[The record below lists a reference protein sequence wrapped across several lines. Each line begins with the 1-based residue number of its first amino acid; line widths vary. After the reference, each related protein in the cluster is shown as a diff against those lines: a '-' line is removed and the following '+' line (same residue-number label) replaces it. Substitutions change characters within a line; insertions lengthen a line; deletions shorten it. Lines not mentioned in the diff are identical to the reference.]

1 MNPKSDQLQGK
12 RLATAG
18 RACRAGYARHAW
30 RGALRAAVWLG
41 CTALV
46 APQAA
51 ASASS
56 PAAAAAPAAVAPK
69 VLRYAFPIAETGF
82 DPARIVDL
90 YSRIITAHIFESL
103 YTWDPLARP
112 AKLRPLIAQG
122 MPEPSA
128 DFRTW
133 TVKIKPGIYFADDP
147 AFGGKK
153 REVVAQDFVYAL
165 KRFADPAN
173 KSPVV
178 AGVLDQKYIGLAA
191 LRDKALKEKKPFDYD
206 SEIEGIRALDRYT
219 VQFKLEESRPRFGD
233 GLAANDLFGAVAREV
248 VEKYGDA
255 ITAHPVGTGP
265 FRLVQWR
272 RSSLIVLERNPQYR
286 EVVYEAEPAPDDAE
300 GQAVLARMKGK
311 RLPMIDRVEVSII
324 EESQPRW
331 LAFLN
336 RQIDLINVPAEFV
349 NQAVPNGKVAP
360 HLAKQGI
367 RAYRLLNPDTAFT
380 YFNMDDPVVGG
391 YTPAR
396 IALRRAVALGMD
408 VEREIRVVRRGQAVP
423 AQSVIV
429 PHTTGYDPKFK
440 SENGDHDPARAKALL
455 DLHGYVDKDGDGW
468 RDLPDGKPL
477 VLEVATQPDQLSRQF
492 DELWKKNME
501 RIGIRVKFF
510 PGKWPEQLK
519 AARAGKLQLWTL
531 GSSAASP
538 DGQGA
543 LARLYGPQAGSQ
555 NLARF
560 KNEEFDRIYQR
571 MQVIPDGPERLEL
584 FRQAKLIS
592 LAYMPY
598 KVTVH
603 RFSND
608 LVQPWL
614 VGYRRPLFWSEWW
627 HVVDIDESA
636 RR

>member
-1 MNPKSDQLQGK
+1 MNATTCVHLDPRRTAS
-12 RLATAG
+12 RLARQAV
-18 RACRAGYARHAW
+18 
-30 RGALRAAVWLG
+30 LVAAVLG
-41 CTALV
+41 ACV
-46 APQAA
+46 AGAWAQSATPASTSTPSGAA
-51 ASASS
+51 AS
-56 PAAAAAPAAVAPK
+56 PK

-112 AKLRPLIAQG
+112 AKLKPLIAQG
-122 MPEPSA
+122 MPEASA

-191 LRDKALKEKKPFDYD
+191 LREKALKDKKPFDYD
-206 SEIEGIRALDRYT
+206 TEIEGIRALDRYT
-219 VQFKLEESRPRFGD
+219 LQFKLEESRPRFGD

-255 ITAHPVGTGP
+255 IPAHPVGTGP

-286 EVVYEAEPAPDDAE
+286 EVVYEAEPAADDAE
-300 GQAVLARMKGK
+300 GQTIAARFRGK
-311 RLPMIDRVEVSII
+311 RLPMVDRVEVSII

-336 RQIDLINVPAEFV
+336 RQIDFINVPAEFV
-349 NQAVPNGKVAP
+349 NQAVPNGKVSP

-367 RAYRLLNPDTAFT
+367 RAYRVLNSDSAFT
-380 YFNMDDPVVGG
+380 YFNMEDPVLGG
-391 YTPAR
+391 YTPER
-396 IALRRAVALGMD
+396 VALRRAIALAMD

-423 AQSVIV
+423 AQSLIV

-440 SENGDHDPARAKALL
+440 SENGDYDPARAKALL

-468 RDLPDGKPL
+468 RDLPNGKPL

-501 RIGIRVKFF
+501 RIGLRVKFF

-538 DGQGA
+538 DGQGS

-571 MQVIPDGPERLEL
+571 MQVIPDGPEREDL

-614 VGYRRPLFWSEWW
+614 VGYRRPLFWNEWW